1 MTMIQNL
8 QTIQSKI
15 ALMFGCQSY
24 LCAYRPPKSAKKLV
38 SVRPAEEDII
48 EIDTLMEELI

>member
-1 MTMIQNL
+1 MIQNL